1 MSDAR
6 AFSDHVNKLMF
17 IKRLQEREGLL
28 DKYMNGNGL
37 LPDGG
42 GLMKGL
48 GLPSGGGLD
57 SSGFKSRRPAVQA
70 QMLSGLKEQVES
82 TREEMVKL
90 TDPNNFTDEHGN
102 APPYGDLDEIIVP
115 KDNIIKLLGTTR
127 QAQFRVGEVA
137 QIINEKGDF
146 VNDNKDSVSH
156 DAGQFTGTTSKAVIF
171 KHPDGRTAKF
181 KSIAELSKH
190 TGYSKYKLLGKFKP
204 KKSGDSFYHKELGG
218 TLEFVD
224 KKQYNA
230 HAAVS
235 SFTEP

>member
-82 TREEMVKL
+82 TKEEIKEL
-90 TDPNNFTDEHGN
+90 LDPNNFTDEHGN
-102 APPYGDLDEIIVP
+102 AAPLANPDEIVVP

-127 QAQFRVGEVA
+127 QAQFRGGE
-137 QIINEKGDF
+137 IIDIVNAKGEF
-146 VNDNKDSVSH
+146 VDDNKDSVSH
-156 DAGQFTGTTSKAVIF
+156 DAGQFTGTKSKAIIF
-171 KHPDGRTAKF
+171 KHDDGRTAKF

-190 TGYSKYKLLGKFKP
+190 TGYSKYKILGKFKP

-224 KKQYNA
+224 KKQYNT
-230 HAAVS
+230 HV
-235 SFTEP
+235 TV

>member
-1 MSDAR
+1 MSDAL

-28 DKYMNGNGL
+28 DKYMSGNGV
-37 LPDGG
+37 LPNGG

-70 QMLSGLKEQVES
+70 QMLSGLKEHVES
-82 TREEMVKL
+82 TKEELEKL
-90 TDPNNFTDEHGN
+90 LDANNFTDEHGN
-102 APPYGDLDEIIVP
+102 PPPFVNDDEILVP
-115 KDNIIKLLGTTR
+115 KDNIIKLLGTTKK
-127 QAQFRVGEVA
+127 AQFRAEEVMD
-137 QIINEKGDF
+137 I
-146 VNDNKDSVSH
+146 VNDKKQFVEDNEDSVSH
-156 DAGQFTGTTSKAVIF
+156 DAGQFTGTKSKAIIF
-171 KHPDGRTAKF
+171 KHDDCRTAKF

-204 KKSGDSFYHKELGG
+204 KKSGDSFYHEELGG

-230 HAAVS
+230 HV
-235 SFTEP
+235 TV

>member
-6 AFSDHVNKLMF
+6 AFADHVNKLMF

-28 DKYMNGNGL
+28 DKYMNGDGL

-70 QMLSGLKEQVES
+70 QMLSGLKEHVES
-82 TREEMVKL
+82 TREDLAKI
-90 TDPNNFTDEHGN
+90 TDPDNFTDEHGN
-102 APPYGDLDEIIVP
+102 VPPFANPDEILVP
-115 KDNIIKLLGTTR
+115 KDNIIKLLGTTKK
-127 QAQFRVGEVA
+127 AQFRADEVEK
-137 QIINEKGDF
+137 IMKDKEKFVEDNE
-146 VNDNKDSVSH
+146 DSVSH
-156 DAGQFTGTTSKAVIF
+156 DVGQFTGTKSKAIIF
-171 KHPDGRTAKF
+171 KHADGRTAKF

-190 TGYSKYKLLGKFKP
+190 TGYSKYKILGKFKP

-230 HAAVS
+230 HV
-235 SFTEP
+235 TV